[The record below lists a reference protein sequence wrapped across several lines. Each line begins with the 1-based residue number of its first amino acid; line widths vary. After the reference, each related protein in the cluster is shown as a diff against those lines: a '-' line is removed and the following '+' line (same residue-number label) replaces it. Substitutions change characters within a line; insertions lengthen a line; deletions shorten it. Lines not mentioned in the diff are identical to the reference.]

1 MEQHNLIVTPDGKT
15 WDEVTRDTSYLGS
28 ICVRTNTDT
37 QSTGDTTEQI
47 FDEWRGEVANGPS
60 YMNKDFAIAYGR
72 LICLKD
78 GQYACSIKTKHQ
90 GNNNGWYMGL
100 YVNDVRRTVNINNDS
115 ASSSSTE
122 DSMFSS
128 TILHLNRGDVVKV
141 AGRWYNSLI
150 TGYFQINRV

>member
-1 MEQHNLIVTPDGKT
+1 
-15 WDEVTRDTSYLGS
+15 
-28 ICVRTNTDT
+28 
-37 QSTGDTTEQI
+37 
-47 FDEWRGEVANGPS
+47 
-60 YMNKDFAIAYGR
+60 
-72 LICLKD
+72 
-78 GQYACSIKTKHQ
+78 
-90 GNNNGWYMGL
+90 MGL

-128 TILHLNRGDVVKV
+128 TILQLNRGDVVRV